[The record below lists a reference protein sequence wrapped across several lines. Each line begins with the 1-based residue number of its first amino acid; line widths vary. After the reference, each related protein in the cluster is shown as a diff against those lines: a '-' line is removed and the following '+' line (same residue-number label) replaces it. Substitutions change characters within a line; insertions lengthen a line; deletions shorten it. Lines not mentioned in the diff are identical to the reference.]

1 MLEWI
6 AAVDAME
13 REIAA
18 EAAELKKAEAA
29 AQEKAPPLVV
39 ARRIAYAADSLLTIA
54 DRVVPAA
61 RSVRA
66 VIDTNARHRQQEP
79 GPSAVAAY
87 ADRPP

>member
-1 MLEWI
+1 VRHKIGNRLTSIYNNDMLEWI

-39 ARRIAYAADSLLTIA
+39 ARRIAYMLYMAIHDKGT
-54 DRVVPAA
+54 PP
-61 RSVRA
+61 
-66 VIDTNARHRQQEP
+66 P
-79 GPSAVAAY
+79 GNLM
-87 ADRPP
+87 DQIM